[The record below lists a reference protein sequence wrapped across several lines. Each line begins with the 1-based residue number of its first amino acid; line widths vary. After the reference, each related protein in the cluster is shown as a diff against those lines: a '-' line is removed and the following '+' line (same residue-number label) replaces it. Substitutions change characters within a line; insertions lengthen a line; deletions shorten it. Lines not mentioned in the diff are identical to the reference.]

1 MRTHPGTRRLE
12 VQRMAYKESED
23 ARMEV
28 MEVQK
33 AWSGPHDHGGQR
45 FWMNVTDPQVRQYIG
60 NKRAYMTIYRVSNAL
75 I

>member
-1 MRTHPGTRRLE
+1 
-12 VQRMAYKESED
+12 MAYKESED

-45 FWMNVTDPQVRQYIG
+45 FWMNVTDPQVRPLGTAGSEWIALCG
-60 NKRAYMTIYRVSNAL
+60 RAWRHHD
-75 I
+75 